1 MFQNSTAV
9 YVLCVTRCKFDLD
22 EKICIVSLLS
32 TCKIQHLVLLPKL
45 DFTDEVWWL
54 TAYSLLFQRVENKQ
68 ISSQKICYWMLRKE
82 KDECDMYTFHVLKK
96 DFVLS
101 KMMLYFFSINY
112 GLI

>member
-1 MFQNSTAV
+1 
-9 YVLCVTRCKFDLD
+9 
-22 EKICIVSLLS
+22 
-32 TCKIQHLVLLPKL
+32 
-45 DFTDEVWWL
+45 
-54 TAYSLLFQRVENKQ
+54 
-68 ISSQKICYWMLRKE
+68 MLKKE